1 MACFLTYPDSSL
13 MMVNYSPRKGLYYQI
28 FVDDQA
34 SRPNLLVTNGSYE
47 YTAFLDEKI
56 NLHVIAKND
65 RNQIVHLQKLSNK
78 IEKETILDDHTN
90 EFNISDIYGLSLKNQ
105 VHLLYYANNPSTKNV
120 ELIYQL
126 LKKPF
131 STPIPLGEVTNREVN
146 FDCVKCED
154 KILLSMISKED
165 DNYIINI
172 KSFNPS
178 EENWISLYTPETSK
192 FPIKYCKILMDKSGT
207 CHLIYIQEQYGQY
220 QLIYKN
226 NKKGWSNNH
235 LIYSCGYPIKPVILI
250 YHDALWINWSENGV
264 FKSLLSTD
272 MGNSFS
278 EAINNSIQDSSIS
291 IHYYENNQPDKNLI
305 CNQLYGNINYT
316 PKFVLLHS
324 LDMDGI
330 HPQLKVNTELK
341 LYLDNIKNELK
352 ISVSKSKLEE
362 ENFQLKNELEKLTSM
377 QMNITNQYNELA
389 ELAKKIQEE
398 GKKWRN
404 LYKEAK
410 SEIEFHKKRIKQL
423 EKMLETNTK
432 IENKN
437 TDESNYENNNENDND
452 KEES

>member
-1 MACFLTYPDSSL
+1 
-13 MMVNYSPRKGLYYQI
+13 MVNYSPRKGLYYQI

-192 FPIKYCKILMDKSGT
+192 FL
-207 CHLIYIQEQYGQY
+207 
-220 QLIYKN
+220 
-226 NKKGWSNNH
+226 
-235 LIYSCGYPIKPVILI
+235 
-250 YHDALWINWSENGV
+250 
-264 FKSLLSTD
+264 
-272 MGNSFS
+272 
-278 EAINNSIQDSSIS
+278 
-291 IHYYENNQPDKNLI
+291 
-305 CNQLYGNINYT
+305 
-316 PKFVLLHS
+316 
-324 LDMDGI
+324 
-330 HPQLKVNTELK
+330 
-341 LYLDNIKNELK
+341 
-352 ISVSKSKLEE
+352 
-362 ENFQLKNELEKLTSM
+362 
-377 QMNITNQYNELA
+377 
-389 ELAKKIQEE
+389 
-398 GKKWRN
+398 
-404 LYKEAK
+404 
-410 SEIEFHKKRIKQL
+410 
-423 EKMLETNTK
+423 
-432 IENKN
+432 
-437 TDESNYENNNENDND
+437 
-452 KEES
+452 